1 MTVADDR
8 LRADVEAL
16 CGIVRSSAGQGERD
30 AAAWVAGQLRDA
42 GLEPIVQPYRSQ
54 RGYALAHGLH
64 DAAGLATIGRGGLL
78 GAIATLAVLRSY
90 ERESSGRCQWL
101 RRYLPAFPG
110 ANVVVRI
117 PAGDGPTRS
126 TLVLAAHLDAAPT
139 GWVWHPALAAAGAG
153 PAARTHRMPPV
164 MAPLAAAFLAG
175 AAGSV
180 MERRHRRAGRALR
193 GAGLAVIGGAL
204 SGVLSVA
211 RGSTVPGASDNASG
225 VAVLLALARALA
237 VDPPVGVDVVLV
249 FPGAEEAGMGGMR
262 AFADGPVLAD
272 ALAAGPVTVVGVDTL
287 GGGTPIVAQAEGAMR
302 THRFDPAAVALVQD
316 GAGAAGEPVPQPW
329 RIGAWT
335 DPIVTQ
341 HRGIPSTCLLS
352 VGDGGHYTN
361 YHLPTD
367 TPDRVD
373 WDCVQRCA
381 RVVAGIVIAAGTRS
395 TPATASTN
403 AMRPDGSLGAVP
415 GRQG

>member
-1 MTVADDR
+1 MTVAEDR
-8 LRADVEAL
+8 LRADVQAL
-16 CGIVRSSAGQGERD
+16 CGIVRSSAGQGEQD
-30 AAAWVAGQLRDA
+30 AAAWVAGQLREA
-42 GLEPIVQPYRSQ
+42 GLEPTVQPYRSQ

-64 DAAGLATIGRGGLL
+64 DAAGLAAIWRGGLL
-78 GAIATLAVLRSY
+78 GAAGALVVLRSY

-117 PAGDGPTRS
+117 PAGDGPARS
-126 TLVLAAHLDAAPT
+126 TLVLVAHLDAAPT
-139 GWVWHPALAAAGAG
+139 GWVWHPALAAAEAG
-153 PAARTHRMPPV
+153 SAARTHRMQPV
-164 MAPLAAAFLAG
+164 MAPLTAAFLSG

-180 MERRHRRAGRALR
+180 VEGRRRRLGRALR
-193 GAGLAVIGGAL
+193 GGALAVIGGAL
-204 SGVLSVA
+204 AGVLSVA
-211 RGSTVPGASDNASG
+211 RGATVPGASDNASG
-225 VAVLLALARALA
+225 VAVLLALARSLA
-237 VDPPVGVDVVLV
+237 TAPPEGVDVVLV
-249 FPGAEEAGMGGMR
+249 FPGTEEAGMGGMR
-262 AFADGPVLAD
+262 AFADGPVLAA
-272 ALAAGPVTVVGVDTL
+272 ALVAGPVTVVGVDTL

-316 GAGAAGEPVPQPW
+316 GARAAGEPVPQPW
-329 RIGAWT
+329 RIGGWT

-352 VGDGGHYTN
+352 VGEDGHYTN

-373 WDCVQRCA
+373 WDCVERCA
-381 RVVAGIVIAAGTRS
+381 RIVAGVVVAAGTQS

-403 AMRPDGSLGAVP
+403 ATSTPASSE
-415 GRQG
+415 